1 MLDRYKF
8 RGSSRRSSNVFGAG
22 DVVLFTRPDLLFSAP
37 GAQLSIDLARLASNG
52 TLAWPFACEPQAW
65 RQWQCAADTLVAAPA
80 LALPQF
86 RQHCVGKV
94 SCWPEAQGKGNL
106 FAGIRSNKHSAASGA
121 FVVGNWARQR
131 KRRLLGIPLTADNTE
146 TEGIDVTNDLDV
158 ESNHGSKKA
167 AYHELVESYRSRA
180 LLESLERTQRQSH
193 EPSDQSTQP
202 FDALS
207 RGGAEDFR
215 KPHGPVWKSGHG
227 CYRCTVKVYMCTRAI
242 LISNDVCV
250 CQSMLLWILNKF
262 LSNPGATCVKRLK
275 HE

>member
-1 MLDRYKF
+1 MLDDFNF
-8 RGSSRRSSNVFGAG
+8 RSFSRPSSNVFGAG

-65 RQWQCAADTLVAAPA
+65 RLWQCAADTLVAAPA

-94 SCWPEAQGKGNL
+94 SCWPEAQGTSNS
-106 FAGIRSNKHSAASGA
+106 FAGVRSNKHSSGSAA

-131 KRRLLGIPLTADNTE
+131 KRRLLGSPPTADDRE
-146 TEGIDVTNDLDV
+146 TKGIDVPNDSDV

-167 AYHELVESYRSRA
+167 AYHELVESYRSRE
-180 LLESLERTQRQSH
+180 LLESLDRTQRQQY
-193 EPSDQSTQP
+193 ERLDQPSQP

-227 CYRCTVKVYMCTRAI
+227 CYRCTVKVCICTRAI
-242 LISNDVCV
+242 LISNDV
-250 CQSMLLWILNKF
+250 
-262 LSNPGATCVKRLK
+262 
-275 HE
+275 